1 MSDCVICKYA
11 ADGTYTVFENEHW
24 IVRHSNETNISGY
37 VLVEPRRHFLDLS
50 HATPAEAASY
60 GEVLS
65 KSMNAVREVTQCERI
80 YTFSLG
86 ESCPHYH
93 LHVIPRRADFPR
105 AYRARG
111 IMQYPLTPAVDNSIL
126 EFTCERLRRAFQRVT
141 SACR

>member
-11 ADGTYTVFENEHW
+11 KDGSHTVFENDHW
-24 IVRHSNETNISGY
+24 IVRHSNETNIPGY
-37 VLVEPRRHFLDLS
+37 VLVEPRRHFLDMS
-50 HATPAEAASY
+50 EATPAEAASY

-65 KSMNAVREVTQCERI
+65 KSMQAVREVTQCERI

-86 ESCPHYH
+86 ESCPHFH

-105 AYRARG
+105 AYVARG